1 MMHASPDFPHWPARV
16 RAARIRAYRMRAGR
30 QRGIALVTTVVLL
43 FLLGITAAG
52 LMSLVGNT
60 IMAAQRRTDMTEAF
74 NMADTGLDLGRTWL
88 TQQAAPP
95 DPSALSFS
103 GNTFYG
109 TSGTLTNPFNLP
121 SEAGAKLKVT
131 IDADNTNV
139 QSVQKHYLVECT
151 ATMPSGATQTLRAY
165 VQQSSFGKYAY
176 FAVNDGGGFWDYN
189 NHFEGPVHFNDGH
202 NGDTGH
208 STFLW
213 RNPTD
218 TPIFTY
224 TGSDAF
230 SVSDDVTWWKNNIG
244 IVGAPSSA
252 SDYSSIAAGGQAT
265 MTTGYQMDASGNPV
279 LDTSGNKIPNS
290 PAIPLPTTSYQ
301 QQYAAL
307 GDVVPAQATSGDTN
321 APTTAGISINT
332 TSGFNQSNGQ
342 ITGGI
347 SIHGDSAMTLQL
359 DAGGNQQ
366 ILVTQ
371 GSVTQTVT
379 INLNTSQ
386 TTISTPGVDSQGRPI
401 TTTQTLIGV
410 PNGVVY
416 SDGNITS
423 LSGTVADNIT
433 DASGN
438 IQRRSQM
445 TIATDLA
452 NSKDITLTGSIKY
465 NTARNL
471 TVQQAQDTNFN
482 QKAGILGLLGHHIQV
497 GLNAPSNI
505 EFDGSIFATTT
516 FDCPTYAT
524 GGLKGSMTSIGG
536 VITRDAGYFA
546 VASNSGSLV
555 SGYNEQYHYDNRMAD
570 HPPPFFPTTG
580 SHYDV
585 VSWQRTVTPLP

>member
-1 MMHASPDFPHWPARV
+1 MMHASPDFPNWPARV
-16 RAARIRAYRMRAGR
+16 RAARIRAGR

-43 FLLGITAAG
+43 FLLSITAAG

-60 IMAAQRRTDMTEAF
+60 ITAAQRRTDMTEAF

-103 GNTFYG
+103 GNTSYG
-109 TSGTLTNPFNLP
+109 TSGPLTNPFNLP
-121 SEAGAKLKVT
+121 SEASATLKVT

-230 SVSDDVTWWKNNIG
+230 SVSDDVTWWKNNVG

-307 GDVVPAQATSGDTN
+307 GDVVPPQATLGDPN

-332 TSGFNQSNGQ
+332 TSGFNQNNGQ

-347 SIHGDSAMTLQL
+347 SIHGDSAMTLQV
-359 DAGGNQQ
+359 DGSGNQQ

-371 GSVTQTVT
+371 GTVTQTVT
-379 INLNTSQ
+379 IDLNNNR
-386 TTISTPGVDSQGRPI
+386 TTISTPVTGQLGHFTV
-401 TTTQTLIGV
+401 QTLTGV
-410 PNGVVY
+410 PNGMVY
-416 SDGNITS
+416 SDSNITS
-423 LSGTVADNIT
+423 LSGTVADNST
-433 DASGN
+433 DGSGN
-438 IQRRSQM
+438 ILHRSQM

-452 NSKDITLTGSIKY
+452 NSKDIALTGAVTY

-471 TVQQAQDTNFN
+471 AVLQSQDTNFN
-482 QKAGILGLLGHHIQV
+482 QKAAILGLLGHHVQV
-497 GLNAPSNI
+497 APSAPSNI
-505 EFDGSIFATTT
+505 EFDGSIFATAT
-516 FDCPTYAT
+516 FDYPNYAS
-524 GGLKGSMTSIGG
+524 GGLKGTMTSIGG
-536 VITRDAGYFA
+536 VITKDSGIFA
-546 VASNSGSLV
+546 VGNSNGSIA
-555 SGYNEQYHYDNRMAD
+555 SGYNEQYHYDSRLAN
-570 HPPPFFPTTG
+570 HPPPYFPTTG
-580 SHYDV
+580 SHYDLI
-585 VSWQRTVTPLP
+585 SWQRVVTPLL

>member
-1 MMHASPDFPHWPARV
+1 MHAIPTASRGAIRPC
-16 RAARIRAYRMRAGR
+16 AARR
-30 QRGIALVTTVVLL
+30 QRGMALITTMISL
-43 FLLGITAAG
+43 FLLTITMGG
-52 LMSLVGNT
+52 LMTLVGNT
-60 IMAAQRRTDMTEAF
+60 ITAAQKRTDMTEAF
-74 NMADTGLDLGRTWL
+74 NMADMGLDLGRAWL

-95 DPSALSFS
+95 DPSALSFA

-109 TSGTLTNPFNLP
+109 TGGTINNPFNL
-121 SEAGAKLKVT
+121 STEAGATLHVT

-139 QSVQKHYLVECT
+139 DSVQKHYLIECT
-151 ATMPSGATQTLRAY
+151 ATMPSGAAQTVRAY

-202 NGDTGH
+202 NGDTGQ

-218 TPIFTY
+218 SPIFTY
-224 TGSDAF
+224 TGADAF
-230 SVSDDVTWWKNNIG
+230 SVSDDVTWWKNTFYNT
-244 IVGAPSSA
+244 VAPSSA
-252 SDYSSIAAGGQAT
+252 SDFASVAAGGQAS
-265 MTTGYQMDASGNPV
+265 MTYGYQKDSNGNFLLDSG
-279 LDTSGNKIPNS
+279 GNKIPNS

-307 GDVVPAQATSGDTN
+307 GDLVPASATTSDPN
-321 APTTAGISINT
+321 APTTAGVSINT
-332 TSGFNQSNGQ
+332 SSGFNQNGGQ

-347 SIHGDSAMTLQL
+347 SIHGDSALTLQL
-359 DAGGNQQ
+359 DARGNQQ

-379 INLNTSQ
+379 INMARNQ
-386 TTISTPGVDSQGRPI
+386 TTISTPGVDSHGHPI
-401 TTTQTLIGV
+401 TTTQTLSGV
-410 PNGVVY
+410 PNGMVY

-423 LSGTVADNIT
+423 LSGTLADNVT
-433 DASGN
+433 DSNGN
-438 IQRRSQM
+438 VLNRSQM

-452 NSKDITLTGSIKY
+452 NGKDITLTGSVKY
-465 NTARNL
+465 NTSRNL
-471 TVQQAQDTNFN
+471 SVPQAQDTNFN

-497 GLNAPSNI
+497 ASNAPSNI

-516 FDCPTYAT
+516 FDYPSYAS
-524 GGLKGSMTSIGG
+524 GGAKGTMTSIGG
-536 VITRDAGYFA
+536 VITHDAGYFA
-546 VASNSGSLV
+546 VANNDGSLA
-555 SGYNEQYHYDNRMAD
+555 SGYNEQYHYDNRLAN

-585 VSWQRTVTPLP
+585 LSWQRVVTSL